1 MVLLPTTITCKMG
14 LRLRRLRKKVRAWW
28 REWRGFAGKGAI
40 ILCYHRVAH
49 LPESPRRLWVSPE
62 RFAEHL
68 DYLVRSCH
76 PISLADLVQG
86 IQNGQVPDK
95 SVVVTFDDGYAD
107 NLWNA
112 KPLLE
117 RYGVPATVFVTSG
130 FVGQKR
136 LFYWDELACLL
147 LEATDGFPETL
158 CVTLPY
164 GLKWCYPLTTWS
176 QRLHAYHALHDR
188 LRPLSQSERDQIL
201 EQIRHQ
207 LGDLTEAQREKHRA
221 LRPQELLELVQG
233 GLVEVGAHT
242 VHHPDLPCLPETAQ
256 RQEISESKR
265 QLEALLDRPVR
276 FFAYPYGSGN
286 DQTRKLV
293 QQAGF
298 AAACAL
304 FEGAVNNAANPFWLP
319 RLFVEN
325 WDGDRFAAKLRE
337 LW

>member
-1 MVLLPTTITCKMG
+1 MRG
-14 LRLRRLRKKVRAWW
+14 LSRLRRLRKKVRAWW
-28 REWRGFAGKGAI
+28 RHRRGLAGKGAV

-86 IQNGQVPDK
+86 LQNGRVPDK
-95 SVVVTFDDGYAD
+95 SIVVTFDDGYAD

-130 FVGQKR
+130 FVGQGR
-136 LFYWDELACLL
+136 WFYWDELACLL
-147 LEATDGFPETL
+147 LEANEGIPHMLTLALPDGQQHRFPL
-158 CVTLPY
+158 A
-164 GLKWCYPLTTWS
+164 TWQ
-176 QRLHAYHALHDR
+176 QRLQTYYALHDR
-188 LRPLSQSERDQIL
+188 LRPLPHSERDQVL
-201 EQIRHQ
+201 EQVRHQ

-221 LRPQELLELVQG
+221 LHPEELLELVQG

-242 VHHPDLPCLPETAQ
+242 VHHPDLPCLPEAAQ
-256 RQEISESKR
+256 WQEIGESKQ
-265 QLEALLDRPVR
+265 QLEAMLDRPVR
-276 FFAYPYGSGN
+276 FFAYPYGNGS

-293 QQAGF
+293 RQAGF
-298 AAACAL
+298 VAACAL
-304 FEGAVNNAANPFWLP
+304 LEGTANNFSNLFWLP

-325 WDGDRFAAKLRE
+325 WDGDGLARQ
-337 LW
+337 LWETW

>member
-1 MVLLPTTITCKMG
+1 MRG
-14 LRLRRLRKKVRAWW
+14 LSRLRRLRKKVRAWW
-28 REWRGFAGKGAI
+28 REWRGLAGKGAV

-62 RFAEHL
+62 KFAEHL

-130 FVGQKR
+130 FVGQDR
-136 LFYWDELACLL
+136 LFYWDELACLMV
-147 LEATDGFPETL
+147 EPSNNAFETL
-158 CVTLPY
+158 TITLPSGKQHRY
-164 GLKWCYPLTTWS
+164 SLATPS
-176 QRLHAYHALHDR
+176 QRLQAYHALHDR
-188 LRPLSQSERDQIL
+188 MRPLLPAEREQVL
-201 EQIRHQ
+201 EQVRSQ
-207 LGDLTEAQREKHRA
+207 LGSLTQVQREKYRA
-221 LRPQELLELVQG
+221 LSLEELHALVQD

-242 VHHPDLPCLPETAQ
+242 VSHPNLPCLPETVQ
-256 RQEISESKR
+256 WQEISESKQ
-265 QLEALLDRPVR
+265 QLEAMLNHPVR

-286 DQTRKLV
+286 DQTRKLAR
-293 QQAGF
+293 QAGF
-298 AAACAL
+298 IAACAWG
-304 FEGAVNNAANPFWLP
+304 EGTADNTANLFWLP

-337 LW
+337 IW